1 MSNVMLGTQKLEEV
15 FRSTGW
21 AEGRGRGTLGITRVN
36 GNHRGN
42 ILSINGTG
50 FLDYLEEI
58 QK

>member
-1 MSNVMLGTQKLEEV
+1 MSNVMLGTRKLEEML
-15 FRSTGW
+15 RSTDG
-21 AEGRGRGTLGITRVN
+21 AEGRGRGTLGINRVN

>member
-1 MSNVMLGTQKLEEV
+1 MLGTQKLEEV

>member
-1 MSNVMLGTQKLEEV
+1 MLGTQKLEEV

-36 GNHRGN
+36 GNHWGN